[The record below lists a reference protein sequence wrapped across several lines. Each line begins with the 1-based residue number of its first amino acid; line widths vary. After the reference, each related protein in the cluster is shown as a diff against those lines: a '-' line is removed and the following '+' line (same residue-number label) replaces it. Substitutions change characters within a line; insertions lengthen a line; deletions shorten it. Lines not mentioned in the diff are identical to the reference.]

1 MSAILRHAL
10 PEDLPRIVEIYNAAI
25 PGRLATADTEVIT
38 VESRQAWFAAHN
50 SDRRPLWVLEQKGAI
65 VAWLGIQDF
74 YGRPAYGATVELSL
88 YVAPAAQHRG
98 CGTQLMAHLMQAAPQ
113 LGITTLLGF
122 VFGHNQP
129 SLGLCAKARHGRVQ
143 GRARAGS
150 AHAWPRTVPHQ
161 AAGGGSR
168 KPARH
173 E

>member
-129 SLGLCAKARHGRVQ
+129 SLGLCAKFGFVQWGFLPGVAQLDGELRDLVILGRRV
-143 GRARAGS
+143 S
-150 AHAWPRTVPHQ
+150 VESVISP
-161 AAGGGSR
+161 
-168 KPARH
+168 
-173 E
+173 